1 MKLVQF
7 VDHARRT
14 DLYVD
19 MNPQPDKP
27 ALEPSSRGNIVHRL
41 QAEMH
46 SLTSLIRTLRRVG
59 SATSIQ
65 LLGRLRRGDY
75 GGALIS
81 AESASRVTAH
91 GNTVYP

>member
-7 VDHARRT
+7 VGHARRT

-19 MNPQPDKP
+19 MNSQPDKP
-27 ALEPSSRGNIVHRL
+27 ALEPCSRGNIAYGL
-41 QAEMH
+41 EAEM
-46 SLTSLIRTLRRVG
+46 
-59 SATSIQ
+59 Q

>member
-1 MKLVQF
+1 
-7 VDHARRT
+7 
-14 DLYVD
+14 
-19 MNPQPDKP
+19 
-27 ALEPSSRGNIVHRL
+27 
-41 QAEMH
+41 MH
-46 SLTSLIRTLRRVG
+46 SLTSLIRTLRHVG